1 MFVRSMMFFA
11 VLLLFHLLFFA
22 YPVIRICDWLGLNS
36 VTSLVIFLP
45 LFFSQVI
52 SRLIIRKSA
61 KNFIWIRYA
70 ADFFLGLSPFL
81 LFSVVLFEFAIF
93 FQQFD
98 EGLAAQFS
106 LALSLLIGF
115 WGLFSAVVPRVK
127 TIQLRTEKIED
138 DFDFV
143 QISDVHIGSR
153 SRVFLERLVEKI
165 NSLNPK
171 FLCITGDFI
180 DATGVNRSE
189 LVSLQKLDC
198 PIFFS
203 IGNHERYEDLDKI
216 LERLA
221 SLGVT
226 ILRSEVAHPSKE
238 IQLIGIDDQEDVK
251 QVDTELK
258 KINFS
263 QNVFTILMYHRPKGF
278 EDAEKAGIDLML
290 SGHTHK
296 GQVFP
301 FNLVVKKVFRYVSGL
316 HRLGSS
322 LLYVSQGTGTWGPV
336 MRVGSFSEIT
346 LFEVKNEPKA
356 A

>member
-1 MFVRSMMFFA
+1 M
-11 VLLLFHLLFFA
+11 
-22 YPVIRICDWLGLNS
+22 
-36 VTSLVIFLP
+36 
-45 LFFSQVI
+45 
-52 SRLIIRKSA
+52 
-61 KNFIWIRYA
+61 A
-70 ADFFLGLSPFL
+70 AR
-81 LFSVVLFEFAIF
+81 
-93 FQQFD
+93 
-98 EGLAAQFS
+98 FS
-106 LALSLLIGF
+106 LALSLLIGL

-165 NSLNPK
+165 NSLSPK

-226 ILRSEVAHPSKE
+226 ILRSEVAYPSKE
-238 IQLIGIDDQEDVK
+238 VQLIGIDDQEDVK

-316 HRLGSS
+316 HRSGSS

>member
-1 MFVRSMMFFA
+1 M
-11 VLLLFHLLFFA
+11 
-22 YPVIRICDWLGLNS
+22 
-36 VTSLVIFLP
+36 
-45 LFFSQVI
+45 
-52 SRLIIRKSA
+52 
-61 KNFIWIRYA
+61 
-70 ADFFLGLSPFL
+70 
-81 LFSVVLFEFAIF
+81 
-93 FQQFD
+93 
-98 EGLAAQFS
+98 
-106 LALSLLIGF
+106 
-115 WGLFSAVVPRVK
+115 VK
-127 TIQLRTEKIED
+127 
-138 DFDFV
+138 
-143 QISDVHIGSR
+143 
-153 SRVFLERLVEKI
+153 KI
-165 NSLNPK
+165 NSLDPK

-180 DATGVNRSE
+180 DARGVDRSE

-226 ILRSEVAHPSKE
+226 ILRSELAHPSKD

-263 QNVFTILMYHRPKGF
+263 QDVFTILMYHRPKGF

-316 HRLGSS
+316 HRLGGS

-346 LFEVKNEPKA
+346 LFKVKNEPKTA
-356 A
+356 

>member
-1 MFVRSMMFFA
+1 MSLRSMVFFA

-22 YPVIRICDWLGLNS
+22 YPVIRICDWLGLDS
-36 VTSLVIFLP
+36 ITSLVIFLP
-45 LFFSQVI
+45 LFFSQII
-52 SRLIIRKSA
+52 SRIILRKSG
-61 KNFIWIRYA
+61 KNFSWIRYA

-81 LFSVVLFEFAIF
+81 LFAVVFFEAAIF
-93 FQQFD
+93 FQQFN
-98 EGLAAQFS
+98 EGSAAKFS
-106 LALSLLIGF
+106 LAFSMLIGF
-115 WGLFSAVVPRVK
+115 SGLFSAMVPRVK
-127 TIQLRTEKIED
+127 TIQLQTKKIED
-138 DFDFV
+138 GFDFV

-153 SRVFLERLVEKI
+153 SRVFLERLVKKI
-165 NSLNPK
+165 NTLNPK

-180 DATGVNRSE
+180 DATGVDRSE
-189 LVSLQKLDC
+189 LVSLKNLDC

-203 IGNHERYEDLDKI
+203 VGNHERYEDLDKI

-226 ILRSEVAHPSKE
+226 ILRSEVAYPSNE

-263 QNVFTILMYHRPKGF
+263 QNFFTILMYHRPKGF

-322 LLYVSQGTGTWGPV
+322 LLYVSQGTGTWGTV

-346 LFEVKNEPKA
+346 LFEVKNEPKTA
-356 A
+356 

>member
-1 MFVRSMMFFA
+1 MLLRSMTFFV
-11 VLLLFHLLFFA
+11 VLLFFHLLFFA
-22 YPVIRICDWLGLNS
+22 YPVIRICDWLGLDS
-36 VTSLVIFLP
+36 VASLVIFLP

-81 LFSVVLFEFAIF
+81 LFSVVLSEFAIL

-153 SRVFLERLVEKI
+153 SSVFLERLVEKI

-180 DATGVNRSE
+180 DASGVDRSE

-226 ILRSEVAHPSKE
+226 ILRSEVAYPSNE

-316 HRLGSS
+316 HRLGGS